1 MLLCELWVFGGMLVK
16 KQKLKN
22 QMILQDEG

>member
-1 MLLCELWVFGGMLVK
+1 MLLRELWVFGGMLVK
-16 KQKLKN
+16 KQKKKN

>member
-1 MLLCELWVFGGMLVK
+1 MLLRELWVFGGMLVK
-16 KQKLKN
+16 KQKSKN